1 MAAACRRGCF
11 ARSAVSTQAD
21 AAARKACPQQERE
34 LICGLSGSS
43 LKISCPK
50 DFQPARFS
58 PTCRHLEGAKTWGLC
73 VLLLLSGVGIAA
85 VGEEAKSPQRFS
97 RTERHMGADFTVKL
111 YANSEE
117 AAERAFKAA
126 FDLVAEYDRLMSD
139 YNSESELSQLG
150 RQSPTTS
157 PVPVSKPIWEV
168 LSRAQQFSEQ
178 TGGAF
183 DVTAGPLTKI
193 WRRAKRQRELPTDE
207 ERQEALA
214 AVGWTHLV
222 LDRDQ
227 QAVALTRPN
236 MRLDL
241 GGIAPGY
248 AADQVLAKLRELGI
262 KSALA
267 DASGDVAFGDAPPG
281 QGWQVGLAPLKA
293 EGPPEQILL
302 LANCAISTSGD
313 AFRGVEIGG
322 VRYSHIVDPKTGVG
336 LKHRSSVTVIAPNCT
351 TADALATALSVLGP
365 KHGLEVLKHFPDAE
379 ARMVWQDEKGEVH
392 STESEKFPQGMGA
405 GYPTSPRS
413 NASP

>member
-1 MAAACRRGCF
+1 MLCLLGAA
-11 ARSAVSTQAD
+11 
-21 AAARKACPQQERE
+21 
-34 LICGLSGSS
+34 
-43 LKISCPK
+43 
-50 DFQPARFS
+50 
-58 PTCRHLEGAKTWGLC
+58 
-73 VLLLLSGVGIAA
+73 GIAA
-85 VGEEAKSPQRFS
+85 ASEEAERLQRFG

-111 YANSEE
+111 YADSEDT
-117 AAERAFKAA
+117 AERAFKAA

-150 RQSPTTS
+150 RQSPTKS
-157 PVPVSKPIWEV
+157 PLPVSKPIWEV
-168 LSRAQQFSEQ
+168 LVRAQQFSEQ

-214 AVGWTHLV
+214 AVGWKKVV
-222 LDRDQ
+222 LDRDR
-227 QAVALTRPN
+227 QAVSLTQPN

-248 AADQVLAKLRELGI
+248 AADQVLAKLRKLGI

-281 QGWQVGLAPLKA
+281 EQGWQVGLAPLKA
-293 EGPPEQILL
+293 EGPPERFLS

-336 LKHRSSVTVIAPNCT
+336 VKHRSSVTVIARNCT

-365 KHGLEVLKHFPDAE
+365 EHGLGVLKHFPDVQ
-379 ARMVWQDEKGEVH
+379 ARMVWQDEQGEVH
-392 STESEKFPQGMGA
+392 STESAKFPKGTPG
-405 GYPTSPRS
+405 RE
-413 NASP
+413 